1 MYIPG
6 LTGSNTHVTCPATCS
21 VAVNIANDS
30 VSSVSP
36 VKFIHDVA
44 VDMRQ
49 VRAVPT
55 ATVWQRHVQRPLT
68 CRTLTNHLP
77 QTIRRKSDSS
87 HKVDDPPVGPRHSRH
102 EAVSVSLCHTSDT
115 YSLASVA
122 LYSIMMSPVTR

>member
-1 MYIPG
+1 MYIPR
-6 LTGSNTHVTCPATCS
+6 LTGSNTHVTCPAACS

-30 VSSVSP
+30 LSWVSS

-68 CRTLTNHLP
+68 CSTLTNHLP
-77 QTIRRKSDSS
+77 RTIRPKSEFPQS
-87 HKVDDPPVGPRHSRH
+87 
-102 EAVSVSLCHTSDT
+102 
-115 YSLASVA
+115 
-122 LYSIMMSPVTR
+122 